1 MNTPAER
8 SSDTEPVHVM
18 LDTETLGT
26 KPGCKILQIGACTI
40 KRDSREERKMFSV
53 HLLKSGQDWHNLKE
67 DPETLS
73 WWQRQDP
80 NLVASLFS
88 PKNGVSLQT
97 GLYDFTSWLY
107 GLNAGGKII
116 IWANAPSFDCK
127 ILEAAFEA
135 IGVKVPW
142 NFYSERCFRTLKN
155 LVPGIE
161 PEFVGV
167 KHNALDDAVHQAVW
181 AERIFGAMRLNW
193 D

>member
-8 SSDTEPVHVM
+8 SSDIEPVHVM
-18 LDTETLGT
+18 LDLETLGV
-26 KPGCKILQIGACTI
+26 KPGCVILQIGACTL

-53 HLLKSGQDWHNLKE
+53 HLDRSSQEKKGLRVS
-67 DPETLS
+67 PETLT
-73 WWQRQDP
+73 WWEKQDP
-80 NLVASLFS
+80 NLREHLFNPTIFSSLSHALIQFEDWLH
-88 PKNGVSLQT
+88 SL
-97 GLYDFTSWLY
+97 
-107 GLNAGGKII
+107 GGTPI
-116 IWANAPSFDCK
+116 IWANAPSFDCR
-127 ILEAAFEA
+127 ILETAFE
-135 IGVKVPW
+135 IINYPYPIH
-142 NFYSERCFRTLKN
+142 FRHERCFRTLKA